1 LGLTLEESIDEENDL
16 VEKIDG
22 LVFTYLR
29 GIAPYVNGKVIDYHT
44 GPERGFSINSAQP
57 GCSCDGC
64 SC

>member
-1 LGLTLEESIDEENDL
+1 MTLDELIDEEYDL

-22 LVFTYLR
+22 LVFTYR
-29 GIAPYVNGKVIDYHT
+29 KGIAPYVNGKVIDYHT
-44 GPERGFSINSAQP
+44 GVNRGFSVTAAEP